1 MVANKFNTNHHL
13 ATVEP
18 EKFSVSL
25 RKTIYHCDEPFGD
38 SFAIPTSYVSKYA
51 SENVKMVLTG
61 DGGDEVLSGY
71 NSYLGLKILDIY
83 NKIPSIITNSSLRLV
98 KTISPMF
105 KGNIR
110 YTLNKM
116 ESIAEAA
123 KMPFNERMIH
133 KMAYADYAVIKSLV
147 KNIDTIPVEE
157 YYGNLM
163 KQCPFQDEFYKLMYF
178 DFKHSLPDD
187 YLVKVDRMSMA
198 NSLEARIPFLD
209 YRLVEFM
216 AGVDKNVKMQ
226 GFECK
231 SVLRKTIGKQLPK
244 GILNAPKR
252 GFGIPLREWF
262 KDDSFDSNLNGL
274 YQDNYYLDTNVVK
287 EIVKMN
293 KSGEKDYGNFIWT
306 MSVLQNIMN

>member
-1 MVANKFNTNHHL
+1 M
-13 ATVEP
+13 
-18 EKFSVSL
+18 
-25 RKTIYHCDEPFGD
+25 
-38 SFAIPTSYVSKYA
+38 
-51 SENVKMVLTG
+51 
-61 DGGDEVLSGY
+61 
-71 NSYLGLKILDIY
+71 
-83 NKIPSIITNSSLRLV
+83 
-98 KTISPMF
+98 
-105 KGNIR
+105 
-110 YTLNKM
+110 
-116 ESIAEAA
+116 
-123 KMPFNERMIH
+123 
-133 KMAYADYAVIKSLV
+133 
-147 KNIDTIPVEE
+147 PVEE

-216 AGVDKNVKMQ
+216 VGVDKNVKMQ